1 MNPTIVLAGGGTA
14 GHVNPLLATADAL
27 RARGCAIVV
36 LGTSQGLE
44 SDLVPAAGYHL
55 VTIPKVP
62 LPRRP
67 SVALLTLPSRMHEAV
82 REARAAMGGA
92 DVLVGFGGY
101 VSTPAYRAARTLGL
115 PVVVQEQ
122 NARPGLANRLGAR
135 HAAVVALTFPSTPL
149 RAVHGRT
156 VVTGLPLRPAIADLA
171 AIRSSEGGRVE
182 ARRAAAGR
190 LDLDP
195 DLRTLVIT
203 GGSLGA
209 QHLNEVMCE
218 VATDLPA
225 GTQVLHLTGRGKD
238 TPVRSAVE
246 QAGVAERWKVLDYLT
261 TMEDAL
267 AVADLVVCRSG
278 AGTVAELTALG
289 LPAFYVPLPIGNGE
303 QRLNAA
309 DHVATGGA
317 RLVVDHD
324 FTPEVARTQL
334 LPLLVSDELARMGR
348 ASQEHAR
355 TDGAETLA
363 DLVLAQVGTGDPQ
376 TGNGKDHDHGH

>member
-27 RARGCAIVV
+27 RARGCDIIV
-36 LGTSQGLE
+36 LGTAEGLE
-44 SDLVPAAGYHL
+44 SDLVPAAGYRL

-67 SVALLTLPSRMHEAV
+67 SPALLSLPSRLREAV
-82 REARAAMGGA
+82 REARSAMEGA
-92 DVLVGFGGY
+92 SVLVGFGGY
-101 VSTPAYRAARTLGL
+101 VSTPAYRAARVLGV

-149 RAVHGRT
+149 RAAHGRT

-171 AIRSSEGGRVE
+171 AIRSSEGGRLE
-182 ARRAAAGR
+182 ARRAAAAR
-190 LDLDP
+190 LGLDST
-195 DLRTLVIT
+195 LRTLVVT

-218 VATDLPA
+218 VAADLPE

-238 TPVRSAVE
+238 GPVREAVTR
-246 QAGVAERWKVLDYLT
+246 AGVSRRWKVLDYLT

-267 AVADLVVCRSG
+267 AVADLVLCRSG

-309 DHVATGGA
+309 DHVASGGA
-317 RLVVDHD
+317 RMVADHD
-324 FTPEVARTQL
+324 FTPQVARSEV
-334 LPLLVSDELARMGR
+334 LPLLVSEELVRMGR
-348 ASQEHAR
+348 ASAAHAR
-355 TDGAETLA
+355 TDAADVLA
-363 DLVLAQVGTGDPQ
+363 DLVLAQVRP
-376 TGNGKDHDHGH
+376 